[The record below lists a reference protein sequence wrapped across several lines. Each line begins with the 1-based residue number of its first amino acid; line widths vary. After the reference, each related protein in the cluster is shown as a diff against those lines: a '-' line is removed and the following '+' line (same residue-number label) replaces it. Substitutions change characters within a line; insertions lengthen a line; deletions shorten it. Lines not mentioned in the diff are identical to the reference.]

1 MILIEVKV
9 DMEAPVN
16 EKDINPGDFILIKI
30 MSRWKKYEVSSVK
43 DDWVYFKNPDG
54 KEFVLN
60 TKIHINHMKYP
71 KVKKPKK
78 DEKPKTQK
86 KKRKTRKKKK

>member
-1 MILIEVKV
+1 MNLIAEKA

-16 EKDINPGDFILIKI
+16 EKDIKPGDFILIKI

-43 DDWVYFKNPDG
+43 DDWIYFKNPDG

-78 DEKPKTQK
+78 DEKPKAQK
-86 KKRKTRKKKK
+86 KKTRKKKNE